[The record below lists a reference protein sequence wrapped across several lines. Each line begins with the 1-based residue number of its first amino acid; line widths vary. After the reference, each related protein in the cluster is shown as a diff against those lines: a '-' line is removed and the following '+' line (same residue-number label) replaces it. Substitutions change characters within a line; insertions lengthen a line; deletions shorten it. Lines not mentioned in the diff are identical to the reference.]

1 MKTCILFAVLA
12 VGTVFGQEFDVASI
26 RPSAPVGMSYSTN
39 INSGE
44 GTLRTKNTTLF
55 DLILFALKAQPYQ
68 VSGGPGWVRDL
79 RFDISAK
86 SLDEEKRP
94 KAVTK
99 AEKDAED
106 ERFRARVRNLLA
118 DRFQLKLSEQEKD
131 LPVYAMT
138 VEKTGHKLKPSTAED
153 GNVNGNRTGDKG
165 SLVATG
171 IETESI
177 AEVLGGIVDKPVID
191 QTGLEG
197 RFDFELKYTLDLG
210 AGGNADAAG
219 ANDSASLFTAVR
231 EQLGLR
237 LTGKRGPV
245 RTWGVVRAERP
256 GEN

>member
-177 AEVLGGIVDKPVID
+177 AEVLGGDCGQAGDRPD
-191 QTGLEG
+191 
-197 RFDFELKYTLDLG
+197 G
-210 AGGNADAAG
+210 AGG
-219 ANDSASLFTAVR
+219 AVR
-231 EQLGLR
+231 F
-237 LTGKRGPV
+237 
-245 RTWGVVRAERP
+245 RAEVYVGLGCGRECGCGG
-256 GEN
+256 GE